1 MRNCI
6 GILGGNGSIGKNV
19 VLALQNLIENK
30 KIMVATR
37 KKISKIDANN
47 LQYEYLDINH
57 NKQLESYCLQC
68 STIINCVGP
77 SSIIR
82 DKIAKICLTTKTN
95 YIEVSGEYNL
105 CYEIKKFD
113 ESFYKRKINCVY
125 SAGVNP
131 GLVEALIS
139 FYLERYND
147 SKAIEVYFTGAG
159 DFSYSASLD
168 MIDSCKAPDNQGMS
182 FIENGEV
189 RNVNNFNYVKD
200 LPQPAGRM
208 FCIPVINNH
217 FAKCIKEHKI
227 QRAFFYNAFKT
238 TDIISSMFEARNS
251 DSSLEIKDIAYR
263 LSKAFEKEKLLYEKE
278 FTAIYF
284 KIYSENILTKRMIY
298 YGDWNRLTGIIAAI
312 VAIGIEQGKIK
323 RNGVGEIWD
332 SLNMEWFYK
341 KIVEIKDMV
350 LDV

>member
-208 FCIPVINNH
+208 FCIPVINDH

-263 LSKAFEKEKLLYEKE
+263 LSKAFEKEKLLYE
-278 FTAIYF
+278 
-284 KIYSENILTKRMIY
+284 NL
-298 YGDWNRLTGIIAAI
+298 
-312 VAIGIEQGKIK
+312 
-323 RNGVGEIWD
+323 
-332 SLNMEWFYK
+332 
-341 KIVEIKDMV
+341 
-350 LDV
+350 